1 MNSAILIVDDD
12 PSGRATLEAILEN
25 EGYTLQTAENGSTAL
40 EIAAAIHPDLILL
53 DVMMPGMDGFE
64 VCRRIRKTPE
74 LAEVPV
80 IILTA
85 LDDNASRLTGI
96 EAGADDFL
104 TKPVDRQELR
114 VRVRTITR
122 LNRYRTLLQ
131 QRENLRDMAQRLVN
145 AQEEERLR
153 ISRELHDDI
162 GQSLTAHLI
171 SLRLL
176 SSDLPLQVPVLR
188 QRLNTLVVDTI
199 ETLNKMRQLAEELR
213 PPSIDTLDLATALG
227 NYCSEF
233 GKRSR
238 LPVEYEA
245 NPIPS
250 ISDVVAITLYRFLQE
265 VLTNVLKHADAT
277 QVWVELSQEDNNIL
291 LTVQDNG
298 KGFTKE
304 NANRQGIGL
313 QGLHERLT
321 IAGGRLTVRSTPGR
335 GTVVMANLPTVSQE
349 RGV

>member
-1 MNSAILIVDDD
+1 MSSTILIVDDD
-12 PSGRATLEAILEN
+12 PSGRATLEAILEGQ
-25 EGYTLQTAENGSTAL
+25 GYTLLMAENGPTAL
-40 EIAAAIHPDLILL
+40 EMAAIMHPDLILL
-53 DVMMPGMDGFE
+53 DIMMPGMDGFE

-74 LAEVPV
+74 LAEAPI

-85 LDDNASRLTGI
+85 LDDNSSRLTGI

-114 VRVRTITR
+114 SRVRTIIR
-122 LNRYRTLLQ
+122 LNRYRTLLE
-131 QRENLRDMAQRLVN
+131 QRENLRSMAQRIVN

-176 SSDLPLQVPVLR
+176 SSDLPLQVNPLR
-188 QRLNTLVVDTI
+188 QRLNNLIVDTI
-199 ETLNKMRQLAEELR
+199 ETLNRMRQLAEELR

-227 NYCSEF
+227 NCCGEF
-233 GKRSR
+233 SKRSR

-245 NPIPS
+245 ATIPS
-250 ISDVVAITLYRFLQE
+250 ISDVTAITLYRFLQE
-265 VLTNVLKHADAT
+265 TLTNVLKHAEAT
-277 QVWVELSQEDNNIL
+277 RVWVELSQEEGSIL

-304 NANRQGIGL
+304 NADRKGIGM
-313 QGLHERLT
+313 QGLHERVT
-321 IAGGRLTVRSTPGR
+321 IAGGKLTVRSTPGR
-335 GTVVMANLPTVSQE
+335 GTVVVAHLPLPSQE
-349 RGV
+349 GRA

>member
-1 MNSAILIVDDD
+1 MNSTILIVDDD
-12 PSGRATLEAILEN
+12 PAGRATLEATLEGQ
-25 EGYTLQTAENGSTAL
+25 GYDLQMAENGPEALEKATAL
-40 EIAAAIHPDLILL
+40 QPDLVLL

-64 VCRRIRKTPE
+64 VCRRIRTTPQ
-74 LAEVPV
+74 LAEVPIV
-80 IILTA
+80 ILTA
-85 LDDNASRLTGI
+85 LDDTVSLLQGI

-104 TKPVDRQELR
+104 SKPVDRQELR

-122 LNRYRTLLQ
+122 LNRYRTLLH
-131 QRENLRDMAQRLVN
+131 QRENLRDMAQRLVK

-153 ISRELHDDI
+153 ISHELHDEL

-176 SSDLPLQVPVLR
+176 SSDLPLQVEPLR
-188 QRLNTLVVDTI
+188 QRLNNLIVDTI

-233 GKRSR
+233 SKRSR
-238 LPVEYEA
+238 LPVNYESTS
-245 NPIPS
+245 IPTP
-250 ISDVVAITLYRFLQE
+250 SDVTAITLYRVLQE
-265 VLTNVLKHADAT
+265 ALTNVLKHAESSRI
-277 QVWVELSQEDNNIL
+277 WVELTQEDGNII

-304 NANRQGIGL
+304 NANRRGIGL

-321 IAGGRLTVRSTPGR
+321 IAGGKLTVRSTPGR
-335 GTVVMANLPTVSQE
+335 GTVVMAHLPLSGQE
-349 RGV
+349 GGA